1 MPKHAPAD
9 RKLLDGQILLYK
21 REDSQKW
28 QTVFKIDGN
37 ELRVST
43 KKVDKAEATLVAL
56 DLYLEARFKHKHG
69 MPLKT
74 RTFGDIAK
82 LAIAEMTRALAEK
95 RGKSV
100 YKDYIIALNRYLIPF
115 LGGYQINRIDHA
127 AISSYEDWRAEKMGK
142 RPTASS
148 VGTHNSAI
156 NKVFD
161 EAIKRGYVAA
171 EKRPFLVNE
180 GVDGKRRPDFTLDEY
195 VAMVRGLR
203 DFAREGRDGKTRSMR
218 LLLRDYVLILANSGI
233 RHGTEADNLCW
244 KHIRLVRERGRSVL
258 LFYVDGKT
266 GGREIVARNNCVAYL
281 TRIKDRNPELS

>member
-1 MPKHAPAD
+1 LPKLAPPD
-9 RKLLDGQILLYK
+9 RKLLDGQITLFK
-21 REDSQKW
+21 RVNSHKW
-28 QTVFKIDGN
+28 QTAFKIEN
-37 ELRVST
+37 SEIRRST
-43 KKVDKAEATLVAL
+43 KKVDKAEASLAAL
-56 DLYLEARFKHKHG
+56 DLYLEAKFRHKNG

-82 LAIAEMTRALAEK
+82 LAIAEMVRALSEK
-95 RGKSV
+95 RGKTV

-115 LGGYQINRIDHA
+115 LGGYLINKIDFA

-180 GVDGKRRPDFTLDEY
+180 GVDGKRRPDFTLAEY
-195 VAMVRGLR
+195 VKMVRGLR
-203 DFAREGRDGKTRSMR
+203 TFIASSRDGKTREMR

-244 KHIRLVRERGRSVL
+244 RHIRFVRERGREVL

-266 GGREIVARNNCVAYL
+266 GVA
-281 TRIKDRNPELS
+281 